1 MSVLSITETPVTIE
15 LDRKGIPYKL
25 FNHPG
30 PVNSLEQ
37 AAQERG
43 QRPRQVIRSIVFR
56 LSKGEYMMVLTAGP
70 DQILWSSLREYLGVS
85 RMSMANKERV
95 LELTGYPTGAVS
107 PFGLPQSMRILVDE
121 RVFEEDEISIGSG
134 VRFSTVIMRSA
145 DLRRALGN
153 VETGCFVEC

>member
-1 MSVLSITETPVTIE
+1 MSVNSITETPVTKE
-15 LDRKGIPYKL
+15 LDRNGIPYKL

-30 PVNSLEQ
+30 PVHSLEQ

-43 QRPRQVIRSIVFR
+43 QQTGQIIRSIVFR
-56 LSKGEYMMVLTAGP
+56 LSKGVYVMVLTAGP
-70 DQILWSSLREYLGVS
+70 DQISWSSLREYLEVS

-107 PFGLPQSMRILVDE
+107 PFGLPQPMRILVDL

-134 VRFSTVIMRSA
+134 VRYLTVIMSSA
-145 DLRRALGN
+145 DLRRALGE